1 MTPDEVVAFG
11 GGHGLSAS
19 LRALRHC
26 AAELDLDITAVVTVG
41 DDGGSS
47 GRLRAERGGLPPGDL
62 RQALVALAGDHPA
75 TRRSAGLFQHRFA
88 ARRRGDDAG
97 RGGRR
102 SAGPARPR
110 PVQRAVGA
118 TCCSAA

>member
-1 MTPDEVVAFG
+1 MTSRRVVAFG

-26 AAELDLDITAVVTVG
+26 APELDLDITAVVTVG

-75 TRRSAGLFQHRFA
+75 TRRSAGVFQHR
-88 ARRRGDDAG
+88 
-97 RGGRR
+97 
-102 SAGPARPR
+102 
-110 PVQRAVGA
+110 V
-118 TCCSAA
+118 

>member
-1 MTPDEVVAFG
+1 MTARRVVAFG

-26 AAELDLDITAVVTVG
+26 APELDLDITAVVTVG

-88 ARRRGDDAG
+88 AAPV
-97 RGGRR
+97 GGGGHPG
-102 SAGPARPR
+102 ALL
-110 PVQRAVGA
+110 AVGI
-118 TCCSAA
+118 TRSIPPPSARLR